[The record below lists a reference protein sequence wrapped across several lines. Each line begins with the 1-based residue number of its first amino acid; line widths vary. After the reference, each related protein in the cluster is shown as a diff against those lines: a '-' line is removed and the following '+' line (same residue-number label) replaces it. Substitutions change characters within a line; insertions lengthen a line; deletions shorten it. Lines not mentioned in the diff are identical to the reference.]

1 MADAIKVKV
10 VILGDT
16 CVGKSCFLMRFVNN
30 AVTQNHI
37 STIGVDVRNKTLV
50 TKKGKVNLQIWDTAG
65 QEKFRSLSP
74 SYLRNTDSVILLYD
88 ITNQETF
95 DHVTNWMAT
104 INQYTTKNL
113 STILVGNKIDME
125 NERKVE
131 KEDGEIMAKQYNIM
145 FGEASAKEGKGVDE
159 IFERLAND
167 IMEKNGKGSENNE
180 GGVTLEKGK
189 KKDQKGC
196 CGGNRDKK
204 E

>member
-88 ITNQETF
+88 ITNQETL
-95 DHVTNWMAT
+95 TQANTA
-104 INQYTTKNL
+104 IREGL
-113 STILVGNKIDME
+113 
-125 NERKVE
+125 ER
-131 KEDGEIMAKQYNIM
+131 
-145 FGEASAKEGKGVDE
+145 
-159 IFERLAND
+159 
-167 IMEKNGKGSENNE
+167 NNE
-180 GGVTLEKGK
+180 VARQAYDERAIAVAQA
-189 KKDQKGC
+189 DQEWLDQTGRTREELYKI
-196 CGGNRDKK
+196 NPYFH
-204 E
+204 

>member
-180 GGVTLEKGK
+180 GGVTLEEGK
-189 KKDQKGC
+189 
-196 CGGNRDKK
+196 
-204 E
+204 

>member
-113 STILVGNKIDME
+113 STILVGN
-125 NERKVE
+125 NV
-131 KEDGEIMAKQYNIM
+131 
-145 FGEASAKEGKGVDE
+145 
-159 IFERLAND
+159 
-167 IMEKNGKGSENNE
+167 
-180 GGVTLEKGK
+180 
-189 KKDQKGC
+189 
-196 CGGNRDKK
+196 
-204 E
+204 

>member
-1 MADAIKVKV
+1 MSDALKVKV

-37 STIGVDVRNKTLV
+37 STIGVDVRNKTLT

-88 ITNQETF
+88 ITNQDTF

-104 INQYTTKNL
+104 INQYATKNS

-125 NERKVE
+125 SERKIDR
-131 KEDGEIMAKQYNIM
+131 EDGEAMAKQYNIM
-145 FGEASAKEGKGVDE
+145 FGESSAKEGKGVDE
-159 IFERLAND
+159 IFEQLAND
-167 IMEKNGKGSENNE
+167 IMEKNGGGNENKE
-180 GGVTLEKGK
+180 GGLTLDNTK
-189 KKDQKGC
+189 KKNQRGC
-196 CGGNRDKK
+196 CGGRDKK